1 MLADIET
8 EIVDLLSASLTS
20 VNRISIDPAHN
31 DLALNV
37 PVVNVIVAGGAFARS
52 TMSQFKLTAQ
62 VSVIVSFK
70 NLRSEADR
78 RAGVYPILEAIM
90 GLLIGQQLDL
100 AITPLVPK
108 RLDNITDEK
117 EAQEGKLIFQIEFET
132 GFVVGPMAQADAEDL
147 LKVGLSYYLQD
158 PADDDKADGADLIE
172 LEEEE

>member
-8 EIVDLLSASLTS
+8 EIVDLLSASLTG
-20 VNRISIDPAHN
+20 VNRVSIDKAHSE
-31 DLALNV
+31 LALNV
-37 PVVNVIVAGGAFARS
+37 PVVNVIVGGGAFTRS
-52 TMSQFKLTAQ
+52 TMSQFKLAAQ
-62 VSVIVSFK
+62 VYIIVSFK

-78 RAGVYPILEAIM
+78 RKGVYPILEAIM

-117 EAQEGKLIFQIEFET
+117 EAQEGKLVFQIEFET
-132 GFVVGPMAQADAEDL
+132 GFVVGPLEEADADDL

-158 PADDDKADGADLIE
+158 PADDNKADGADLID
-172 LEEEE
+172 LEEE